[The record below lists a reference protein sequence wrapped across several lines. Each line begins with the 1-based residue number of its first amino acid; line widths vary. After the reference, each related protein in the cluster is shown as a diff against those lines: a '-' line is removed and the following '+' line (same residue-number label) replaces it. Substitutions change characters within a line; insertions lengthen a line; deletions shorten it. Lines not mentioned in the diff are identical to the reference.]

1 MPGPGLPWL
10 DSTPPAQW
18 VFGQS
23 GGGGPERTIFADT
36 GSSQV
41 NSSSSQGYDTTLHY
55 KLAGTIALALL
66 TVFVLQQLG
75 FRFVVAAG
83 VGR

>member
-1 MPGPGLPWL
+1 MPGAPAPFTDPWAPPQYVAGNTGAAGPLKGLENL
-10 DSTPPAQW
+10 
-18 VFGQS
+18 VN
-23 GGGGPERTIFADT
+23 
-36 GSSQV
+36 
-41 NSSSSQGYDTTLHY
+41 NSSYDTTLSY
-55 KLAGTIALALL
+55 KLAGTIILALT

>member
-1 MPGPGLPWL
+1 
-10 DSTPPAQW
+10 
-18 VFGQS
+18 VN
-23 GGGGPERTIFADT
+23 
-36 GSSQV
+36 
-41 NSSSSQGYDTTLHY
+41 NSSYDTTLSY
-55 KLAGTIALALL
+55 KLAGTIILALT